1 MTLFNFNSES
11 DISNWKIVNDT
22 VMGGVSNA
30 NINKSVSQTGVFKG
44 DVSLE
49 NNGGFAM
56 VQYKFDTIMVDS
68 FTKTTIKLKG
78 DGKMYQFRIKTHLN
92 DKHAYIFPFK
102 TSGDWENIT
111 IPFSTMCP
119 AFRGK
124 KLDIENYPG
133 KQMALVAFLIGNKK
147 EEAFKLE
154 IDSIALK

>member
-1 MTLFNFNSES
+1 MILFNFNTEIG
-11 DISNWKIVNDT
+11 ISNWKIVNDT

-30 NINKSVSQTGVFKG
+30 SINKSDSQTGIFKG
-44 DVSLE
+44 DVSLK

-56 VQYKFDTIMVDS
+56 VQYKFDTIMVDA

-78 DGKMYQFRIKTHLN
+78 DGKIYQFRIKTHLN

-102 TSGDWENIT
+102 TSGDWEHIT
-111 IPFSTMCP
+111 IPFSMMRP

-133 KQMALVAFLIGNKK
+133 KQMALIAFLIGNKK
-147 EEAFKLE
+147 EESFKLE
-154 IDSIALK
+154 IDSVELK

>member
-1 MTLFNFNSES
+1 MTLFDFKTSS
-11 DISNWKIVNDT
+11 DMFNWKIVNDT

-30 NINKSVSQTGVFKG
+30 RIHKSDSQIGVFEG

-56 VQYKFDTIMVDS
+56 VQYKFDTIMVDA
-68 FTKTTIKLKG
+68 FTKAIIKLKG
-78 DGKMYQFRIKTHLN
+78 DGNMYQFRIKTHSN

-102 TSGDWENIT
+102 TSGDWETIT
-111 IPFSTMCP
+111 IPFGNMHP

-133 KQMALVAFLIGNKK
+133 KQMELIAFLIGNKK
-147 EEAFKLE
+147 EETFKLE